1 MIRRHLTHGP
11 SGEAG
16 WPVWGPEGREPV
28 LFRDRTE
35 AGEILADELAG
46 LVTRPCVVAAVPRG
60 GVIVALPVAER
71 LRAPLTVVYAQ
82 KLTVPRAPE
91 LAIGSIDEDGYA
103 TVDPETVTRLGLG
116 SGEIEAARVRV
127 WDEVRRRIDLYRVPP
142 LSAYLPGLE
151 VVLVDDGVATGL
163 TLHAALSYARYH
175 GAPRVLVA
183 SPCASTAGAERF
195 SAEADMFVCPVV
207 RRDLMAVGDYYEDFS
222 TVEDDAV
229 IAALA
234 RANTHQKLPGF

>member
-1 MIRRHLTHGP
+1 MIRRQITHAP
-11 SGEAG
+11 SGETG
-16 WPVWGPEGREPV
+16 WPTWGPEGRGPV
-28 LFRDRTE
+28 RFHDRTE
-35 AGEILADELAG
+35 AGEVLADELAG

-60 GVIVALPVAER
+60 GVIVGLPVAER
-71 LRAPLTVVYAQ
+71 LRAPLTILYAQ

-103 TVDPETVTRLGLG
+103 TIDPEAVRQLGLG
-116 SGEIEAARVRV
+116 PREIEGARLRV
-127 WDEVRRRIDLYRVPP
+127 WEEIRRRMDLYQVPP

-183 SPCASTAGAERF
+183 SPCASIPGAERF
-195 SAEADMFVCPVV
+195 SAEADLFVCPVV
-207 RRDLMAVGDYYEDFS
+207 RRDFMAVGDYYEDFPP
-222 TVEDDAV
+222 VEDDAV
-229 IAALA
+229 IDALA
-234 RANTHQKLPGF
+234 RANTH